1 MSHLKIRWVRKENL
15 SQDIVEFVQINYDCL
30 FVDVVSFV
38 LRSNLR
44 PNKIMPL
51 SQNVEKIL

>member
-51 SQNVEKIL
+51 SQNVEKNL